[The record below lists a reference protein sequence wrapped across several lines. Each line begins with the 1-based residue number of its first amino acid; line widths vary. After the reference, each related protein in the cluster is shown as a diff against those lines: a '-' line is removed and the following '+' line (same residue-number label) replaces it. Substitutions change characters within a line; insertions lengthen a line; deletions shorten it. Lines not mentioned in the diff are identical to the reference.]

1 MGYKVNF
8 MGLILIRCIK
18 LRMHLLYRTF
28 CFKSNLAEFL
38 AHYGGNLDFLDKFL
52 ALAYARTK
60 IFSIKVSISS
70 LLKIPPNNFLNK
82 IFCKVDTYVV
92 LCSESKFGP

>member
-1 MGYKVNF
+1 

-38 AHYGGNLDFLDKFL
+38 ALYGGNLDFLDKFL

-60 IFSIKVSISS
+60 NLSKKSQF
-70 LLKIPPNNFLNK
+70 PP
-82 IFCKVDTYVV
+82 
-92 LCSESKFGP
+92 